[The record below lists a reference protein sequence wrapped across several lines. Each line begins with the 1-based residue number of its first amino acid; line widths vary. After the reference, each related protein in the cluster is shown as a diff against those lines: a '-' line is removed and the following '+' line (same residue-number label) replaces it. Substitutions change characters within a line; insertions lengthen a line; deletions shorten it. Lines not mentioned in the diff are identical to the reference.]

1 MRRIPLSGIEPPDE
15 LSQRVRA
22 ALYAQRA
29 STLRSNVRAAA
40 AMIVACLMT
49 AAVVGTASQIVYGR
63 QGAGLMAGWQSPSA
77 MGFIAAA
84 LLILMLMLGSTFM
97 ALWRG
102 RSGLGANTALL
113 MATGVAI
120 APLYALLTLNTPAH
134 EIVETVGVRIS
145 IYGVRCFVIASL
157 VGAMVLGCLAWAL
170 RAAAPAG
177 TRIRSMALGSA
188 AGAWAGLAVFVFC
201 PSDEP
206 LHLLVGHVLPVAAF
220 TALGA
225 VALPAFL
232 RP

>member
-77 MGFIAAA
+77 MGFIAVAM
-84 LLILMLMLGSTFM
+84 LMLMLGSTFM

-134 EIVETVGVRIS
+134 EIVETVGAVRIS
-145 IYGVRCFVIASL
+145 IYGVRCFAIASI

-177 TRIRSMALGSA
+177 TRIRSMALGGA

-201 PSDEP
+201 PSDQP

>member
-1 MRRIPLSGIEPPDE
+1 M
-15 LSQRVRA
+15 V
-22 ALYAQRA
+22 
-29 STLRSNVRAAA
+29 
-40 AMIVACLMT
+40 
-49 AAVVGTASQIVYGR
+49 
-63 QGAGLMAGWQSPSA
+63 
-77 MGFIAAA
+77 FIATA
-84 LLILMLMLGSTFM
+84 LLMLMLGSTFM

-102 RSGLGANTALL
+102 RSGLGASTALL
-113 MATGVAI
+113 TATAVAT
-120 APLYALLTLNTPAH
+120 APLYALLTLNIPAH
-134 EIVETVGVRIS
+134 EIVETVGSVRIS
-145 IYGVRCFVIASL
+145 IYGVRCFVIASI
-157 VGAMVLGCLAWAL
+157 VGAMVLGCLAAAL

-201 PSDEP
+201 PSGEP